1 MVLLTKINHSE
12 LPFQIEFLID
22 NNFNETKKITTYSLS
37 KEVTFIENLE
47 INEYS
52 HVKVNFKNKS
62 NSQIEAKL
70 YMDCFDYLDYNFKN
84 KNEAIINGERAYIEI
99 GESITIH
106 YHQDN
111 DVGKALIPGVY
122 KLYVE
127 YNDNHYYSQFL
138 ICPKNIDN
146 FEHQLLIEDI
156 EKNING
162 LAREW
167 THINKSISNL
177 PKTLNINATN
187 LDKCMKIANEKHH
200 LIHSIKIIKNTPYLN
215 IVKNYVE
222 KRQHTNIKFDNR
234 SLKLN
239 QIKNKNIGM
248 KNSRSENKI
257 VALQMEDDWNNKV
270 NGFLFQIINQ
280 LLLLFDEGV
289 KNCETVIN
297 YWLGEIGII
306 KKFSKKLMNT
316 GNKSKIQG
324 YELDISELKNLRKN
338 FIQINLCLTE
348 FKNFLI
354 KKGVQTKKNYKL
366 SQQFIKTKGYS
377 NFYKYYLI
385 INEFNGINLGNS
397 EEYNWKP
404 TELLYEYWT
413 YIQIINYLEK
423 LGFSIIKNP
432 LKSQT
437 GKSNLNFQ
445 VNIPDGTMV
454 EMHRDNY
461 KIEIIFNE
469 MINKDRQ
476 LAIDNN
482 QHYWIRDNRNKPDIR
497 INVFRDESFD
507 MLIVLDAKYTDVNK
521 FWKRSNLYNNKNKI
535 VEQLKTYANKIT
547 HVKNKRMSAA
557 EIVIAL
563 CPTYIKNENLYDSKD
578 EHLLGVAT
586 MKPGIFNQVL
596 LNKLE
601 ELIYE

>member
-200 LIHSIKIIKNTPYLN
+200 
-215 IVKNYVE
+215 
-222 KRQHTNIKFDNR
+222 
-234 SLKLN
+234 
-239 QIKNKNIGM
+239 
-248 KNSRSENKI
+248 
-257 VALQMEDDWNNKV
+257 
-270 NGFLFQIINQ
+270 
-280 LLLLFDEGV
+280 
-289 KNCETVIN
+289 
-297 YWLGEIGII
+297 
-306 KKFSKKLMNT
+306 
-316 GNKSKIQG
+316 
-324 YELDISELKNLRKN
+324 
-338 FIQINLCLTE
+338 
-348 FKNFLI
+348 
-354 KKGVQTKKNYKL
+354 
-366 SQQFIKTKGYS
+366 
-377 NFYKYYLI
+377 
-385 INEFNGINLGNS
+385 
-397 EEYNWKP
+397 
-404 TELLYEYWT
+404 
-413 YIQIINYLEK
+413 
-423 LGFSIIKNP
+423 
-432 LKSQT
+432 
-437 GKSNLNFQ
+437 
-445 VNIPDGTMV
+445 
-454 EMHRDNY
+454 
-461 KIEIIFNE
+461 
-469 MINKDRQ
+469 
-476 LAIDNN
+476 
-482 QHYWIRDNRNKPDIR
+482 
-497 INVFRDESFD
+497 
-507 MLIVLDAKYTDVNK
+507 
-521 FWKRSNLYNNKNKI
+521 
-535 VEQLKTYANKIT
+535 
-547 HVKNKRMSAA
+547 
-557 EIVIAL
+557 
-563 CPTYIKNENLYDSKD
+563 
-578 EHLLGVAT
+578 
-586 MKPGIFNQVL
+586 
-596 LNKLE
+596 
-601 ELIYE
+601 